1 MAKVSMLAKVR
12 THDGKGDEL
21 IAAFQALFVA
31 ADGEPG
37 TEVYVMNRSK
47 QDPNV
52 FWIYELY
59 ADDAALGVHS
69 GSEAMAKAAPAFGSL
84 IADSELILGEPVQAK
99 GLAV

>member
-21 IAAFQALFVA
+21 IAAFQALFDA

-69 GSEAMAKAAPAFGSL
+69 GSEAMSKAAPAFGSL